1 MTKISKIPPHPTPPS
16 TFFQNITLLW
26 FTFYFSGQFSF
37 ATLLLHQHLVHQALV
52 LGLPFFS
59 FCTFKDVQFIY
70 RVSIHYFP
78 QQTTYILVSHL
89 YLWARCLN
97 SRPVYWLAY
106 STAFPGCLYSLPG
119 WPSCPALPR
128 RGFLP
133 QGDLI
138 SWWYLPY
145 SLTCAL
151 TEGNHP
157 LASPIQLWLKTPET
171 LFLTTP
177 IQYFRIL
184 PSSPKYPSNPPT
196 SASTTILGQMTIPTP
211 LDYWNCLPTC
221 SPSVQPV

>member
-1 MTKISKIPPHPTPPS
+1 MIKISKTPPHPIPPS

-106 STAFPGCLYSLPG
+106 STALPGCLYSLPG
-119 WPSCPALPR
+119 WPSSLEEASYLKETW
-128 RGFLP
+128 FLGGILHTHLHVHS
-133 QGDLI
+133 QKVI
-138 SWWYLPY
+138 
-145 SLTCAL
+145 
-151 TEGNHP
+151 
-157 LASPIQLWLKTPET
+157 T
-171 LFLTTP
+171 L
-177 IQYFRIL
+177 
-184 PSSPKYPSNPPT
+184 
-196 SASTTILGQMTIPTP
+196 
-211 LDYWNCLPTC
+211 
-221 SPSVQPV
+221 